1 MSQAAINPRWRW
13 ALSPYWLLPIAGIVL
28 VTLAFVFRGHWL
40 PLAQGLF
47 AKGGSPGAPG
57 ETSRGI
63 AHAEEEADP
72 HAGHDHAAHDAGSF
86 VKLSEQARKNIGL
99 KVAKTDLRT
108 FTRTISLPGIVIERP
123 GRSEVK
129 VTAPLSGIVT
139 QVFPTQGEAVSPGQK
154 LFELR
159 LTHEDLVQAQAELL
173 RTAEE
178 LDVIGRE
185 IARIE
190 KLTTDGAL
198 AGKTLLGHQYE
209 QQRQQAIQRSQRQ
222 ALLLHGLN
230 DAQVDAILKSR
241 VLLQSLTV
249 VVPGP
254 TDHMTDNDMSF
265 YQVQEMNVSQGQFV
279 NIGEALAVL
288 TDHSQLFIEGNAFE
302 RDIPAISRAASDE
315 VRIEALVDSDAGRP
329 QSIGDLRVLYAAAKV
344 DPESRTLHFYV
355 TLPNTVE
362 SDMKL
367 DDGRRFVSWRF
378 RPGQRMQLQIPVET
392 LPNRIVLPADA
403 VAQDGAETYVFTPNG
418 DKFERRTVHV
428 EFKDQRTVVIA
439 NDGALFPG
447 SGVAVSGAKQLQ
459 LQLKNQSGGAPD
471 PHAGH
476 NH

>member
-1 MSQAAINPRWRW
+1 MSQAAIHPRFRW
-13 ALSPYWLLPIAGIVL
+13 FLGSYWLLVL
-28 VTLAFVFRGHWL
+28 VAIALVALAVIYRSQL
-40 PLAQGLF
+40 LDLAQGLV
-47 AKGGSPGAPG
+47 AKGGSAGASG

-63 AHAEEEADP
+63 APAEEGADS
-72 HAGHDHAAHDAGSF
+72 HAGHDHGAHDAGSF

-159 LTHEDLVQAQAELL
+159 LTHEDLVQAQSDFL

-190 KLTTDGAL
+190 KLTAEGAL
-198 AGKTLLGHQYE
+198 PGKTLLALQYDK
-209 QQRQQAIQRSQRQ
+209 QKQQAVQRSQRQ

-230 DAQVDAILKSR
+230 DAQVDAILKTR
-241 VLLQSLTV
+241 VLLQTLTV

-265 YQVQEMNVSQGQFV
+265 YQVQEMNVAQGQFV
-279 NIGEALAVL
+279 NIGDALAVL

-315 VRIEALVDSDAGRP
+315 ARVEALVETDAGRP
-329 QSIGDLRVLYAAAKV
+329 QAIGDLRVLYAAAKV
-344 DPESRTLHFYV
+344 DPETRTLHFYV

-403 VAQDGAETYVFTPNG
+403 IAQDGAEIYVFTPNG

-428 EFKDQRTVVIA
+428 EYKDQRTVVIA

>member
-1 MSQAAINPRWRW
+1 MSQAALQPRRRW
-13 ALSPYWLLPIAGIVL
+13 ALSPYWFLPLAAIV
-28 VTLAFVFRGHWL
+28 VVALAVVFRGHWL
-40 PLAQGLF
+40 PLAQGLI
-47 AKGGSPGAPG
+47 AKGGSGGASG
-57 ETSRGI
+57 ESTRGI
-63 AHAEEEADP
+63 APTEEAADP
-72 HAGHDHAAHDAGSF
+72 HAGHDHAGSF

-99 KVAKTDLRT
+99 NVAKAELRT
-108 FTRTISLPGIVIERP
+108 FTKTISLPGIVIERP

-154 LFELR
+154 LFDLR
-159 LTHEDLVQAQAELL
+159 LTHEDLVQAQADLL
-173 RTAEE
+173 RIAEE

-190 KLTTDGAL
+190 KLSVGGAL
-198 AGKTLLGHQYE
+198 PGKTLLERQYE
-209 QQRQQAIQRSQRQ
+209 QQKQQAALRSQRQ

-230 DAQVDAILKSR
+230 DAQVDAILKTR
-241 VLLQSLTV
+241 ILLQSLTV

-315 VRIEALVDSDAGRP
+315 VRIEALVDTDATRP
-329 QSIGDLRVLYAAAKV
+329 QAIGDLRVLYAAAKV
-344 DPESRTLHFYV
+344 DPETRTLHFYV

-367 DDGRRFVSWRF
+367 PDGRRFVSWRF

-428 EFKDQRTVVIA
+428 EFRDQRTVVIA

-459 LQLKNQSGGAPD
+459 LQLKNQSGAAPD